1 MNKREYELKE
11 QNQNSLSSSPLLSTF
26 GKLLSAFNAGSNN
39 QNIMPTTASSG
50 VVVDSNNGEN
60 PLMKVDF
67 VNGPWIM
74 KSF

>member
-1 MNKREYELKE
+1 
-11 QNQNSLSSSPLLSTF
+11 LSTF

-39 QNIMPTTASSG
+39 QNIMPTTASSS

-67 VNGPWIM
+67 MNGP
-74 KSF
+74 